1 MNIRAW
7 TTWLAVVLAVCAFLP
22 LPAGGS
28 TRYDGDGQ
36 LSGVLEAQRW
46 WLNRVRFAPELEAD
60 RQGLTNQATG
70 GTPHYDICEDS
81 VGSGAFGPGPAS
93 WSFYRL
99 SRQPLASNARMITA
113 AQKHAQDM
121 LASNLLTS
129 VSPSSNY
136 YPKNSTM
143 MQRHALEGYTNQLTG
158 YIFNF
163 ANLSGGA
170 FNMATL
176 QNLWFRDVGVPARP
190 NRQGIINAL
199 SREVGIGFATSNV
212 TRYIEQDFGFTG
224 SNVFFTCSLFL
235 NTNANVIYD
244 NGEGVVGV
252 EVRLWQGGL
261 EAPWFDVSGS
271 AGGFAV
277 PLWGLATGDLVFVT
291 LVNTS
296 AVPVTLDLAYDFGSV
311 GRVTLTSGQS
321 RIIGTFDH
329 RAADRNVGLRNVVP
343 WTKPSAIAVE
353 SNRVHVT
360 FAGWQNL
367 PYRAE
372 LLDVLTSTQWVNF
385 ANGTATGEYF
395 TVTDAESR
403 IQPGPES
410 SSMRLYRVWFQ
421 RDYE

>member
-93 WSFYRL
+93 WSFYRH

-176 QNLWFRDVGVPARP
+176 QNLWFRDAGVPARP

-199 SREVGIGFATSNV
+199 SREVGIGLATSNV

-244 NGEGVVGV
+244 NGEGVAGV

-277 PLWGLATGDLVFVT
+277 PLWGLATGLLVSVD

-296 AVPVTLDLAYDFGSV
+296 VAPVTLDLAFGYGAL
-311 GRVTLTSGQS
+311 GRVTLIAGEKRT
-321 RIIGTFDH
+321 IGTFDH
-329 RAADRNVGLRNVVP
+329 LLINQNVGMRQVAP
-343 WTKPSAIAVE
+343 WTKPSSITVDT
-353 SNRVHVT
+353 NRVLVT

-372 LLDVLTSTQWVNF
+372 LLDYLASTQWIGF
-385 ANGTATGEYF
+385 ASGVTTGESF
-395 TVTDAESR
+395 TVIDEAGHAHPAPDTSA
-403 IQPGPES
+403 
-410 SSMRLYRVWFQ
+410 MRLYRVQFV